1 MSLRYDVAV
10 RIRPEATTSGGGT
23 AAAGGHSHHHHQHH
37 GKAGSSSSSS
47 GGGRRC
53 IRVEGRQVVAEKG
66 AFSHAFGVTGPVF
79 HSREEALLAQEEVFR
94 AWKAKS
100 LEVVLSGG
108 LVSLVATGGEAS
120 GKSHT
125 LFGAVERQSPQ
136 RRVRPGTPREGLRAE
151 GLLPRFAACLL
162 PCTLTFE
169 QLSERGGKC
178 LLTGGID
185 AAAFPI
191 ADVSTLSRLTSRALC
206 TAAPG
211 ATLVATLRHPR
222 GGGAALFVE
231 MGDGSGAFGSLVAA
245 AGAEARQQQQQH
257 ASQQSEPLYS
267 LDEQLARAGCVE
279 ARLAPLLTECN
290 YGVCICCL
298 DPAEHRYTD
307 AIASLRLLDKWK
319 RVPLWPIPPA
329 AAAPAPAPAATPPA
343 VEERHTPSALYA
355 TVEVEA
361 SPSPPPP
368 TPPRMRSVDGAAAAA
383 AAEAADGV
391 ALEAQSRE
399 ACLLGVV
406 RGLEA
411 TVEEERHLR
420 AADARLAAD
429 LRRRAEVAEASLAD
443 AGVVR
448 DRLAAAS
455 RDNDA
460 LRAAGERAA
469 EEARRL
475 AARVEELEQQAAY
488 HEGACTRTEEELQKT
503 ERRAR
508 RGSEVRLSALKENQ
522 TLVGLLRQR
531 EREVVEEKEEASK
544 LADEAAALRDRAASA
559 EDRLLTAAA
568 EKAQADL
575 QVSQARAELAEVRA
589 ANERLKEAPA
599 FYEQEIQRLSKE
611 ERAGRILTTKAVTD
625 RKTLQKSIAVL
636 KEAMDKQ
643 GKEYY
648 HYKQAME
655 AQVQEREGEIARER
669 THLDKMEFE
678 CAERLAEMERAKDA
692 EAASAERHALEVSAY
707 QQAAAE
713 MKAQMREV
721 KRAAD
726 QTIEALND
734 SLSKT
739 MLQLQAEAKEAAQ
752 LRQVVAKLNLASPV
766 TPPAPAGSRRSSA
779 ASTTT
784 PGQHDSP
791 GREESSRDSAPRYY
805 GVTPESEM
813 KSRRL
818 AQLAYGSGGGTT
830 PA

>member
-10 RIRPEATTSGGGT
+10 RIRPEATSGGGT
-23 AAAGGHSHHHHQHH
+23 AAAGHSHHHHHH
-37 GKAGSSSSSS
+37 GKAGSSSS
-47 GGGRRC
+47 GGSGRRC

-100 LEVVLSGG
+100 LDVVLSGG

-231 MGDGSGAFGSLVAA
+231 MGDGSDAFGSLVAA
-245 AGAEARQQQQQH
+245 AGAEARQQH
-257 ASQQSEPLYS
+257 PSSSQQSQPLYS

-279 ARLAPLLTECN
+279 ARLAPLLTQCN

-329 AAAPAPAPAATPPA
+329 AAPRTAATAAPPA
-343 VEERHTPSALYA
+343 EEEQAHTPQRHRQHQQAPYA
-355 TVEVEA
+355 AVEVEA

-368 TPPRMRSVDGAAAAA
+368 TPPRTHSVDRATGTAAAA
-383 AAEAADGV
+383 AAEAD
-391 ALEAQSRE
+391 ALETQSRE

-406 RGLEA
+406 RGLES

-420 AADARLAAD
+420 AADARQAAD
-429 LRRRAEVAEASLAD
+429 LRRRAELAEAALAD

-460 LRAAGERAA
+460 LRAAGDRSA

-475 AARVEELEQQAAY
+475 AGRVEELEQQAAY

-589 ANERLKEAPA
+589 ANERLREAPA

-655 AQVQEREGEIARER
+655 AQVKEREGEIARER

-692 EAASAERHALEVSAY
+692 EAAAGERHAQEVSAY

-752 LRQVVAKLNLASPV
+752 LRQMVC
-766 TPPAPAGSRRSSA
+766 
-779 ASTTT
+779 
-784 PGQHDSP
+784 
-791 GREESSRDSAPRYY
+791 EW
-805 GVTPESEM
+805 
-813 KSRRL
+813 
-818 AQLAYGSGGGTT
+818 
-830 PA
+830 